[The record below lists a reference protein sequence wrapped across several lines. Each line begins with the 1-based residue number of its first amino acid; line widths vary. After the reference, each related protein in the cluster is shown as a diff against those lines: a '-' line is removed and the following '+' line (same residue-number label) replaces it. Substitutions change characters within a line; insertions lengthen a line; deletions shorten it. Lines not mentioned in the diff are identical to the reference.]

1 MKLSVICNNKN
12 TRVIVLT
19 NSWVLAFQICWWTYL
34 WFIEEHKLSCHIIM
48 PFTIV
53 RIIFFNRFCSVETQL
68 EKLNDNCEW
77 SITKNS
83 CNNMH
88 DSDYVISC
96 TMETR
101 SISNTFNKLLLQSDL
116 HPTYI
121 QTIYNGEEE
130 RINKNVSTY
139 VEPLLNDI
147 NHPALVQYW
156 KLNMDV
162 TGYEKELMIRW
173 ADLQIKKK
181 LISIIENLLANDHQ
195 RKHLVVAF
203 SLHCGE

>member
-1 MKLSVICNNKN
+1 
-12 TRVIVLT
+12 
-19 NSWVLAFQICWWTYL
+19 
-34 WFIEEHKLSCHIIM
+34 
-48 PFTIV
+48 
-53 RIIFFNRFCSVETQL
+53 
-68 EKLNDNCEW
+68 
-77 SITKNS
+77 
-83 CNNMH
+83 MH

-162 TGYEKELMIRW
+162 TGYEKELMIR
-173 ADLQIKKK
+173 
-181 LISIIENLLANDHQ
+181 
-195 RKHLVVAF
+195 
-203 SLHCGE
+203 